1 MAIRIPWD
9 QYEAAYLL
17 LVCID
22 VIENH
27 TDRATAIKKVS
38 EALRKRALHNGIEI
52 DSMYRNENGISTV
65 LLNYL
70 WIQLN
75 CTKKILKP

>member
-38 EALRKRALHNGIEI
+38 ETLRKRALHSILEFLCASGYLARKSYGKMDEL
-52 DSMYRNENGISTV
+52 ISQAN
-65 LLNYL
+65 LLRMN
-70 WIQLN
+70 
-75 CTKKILKP
+75 KGD